1 MIPLERLLLILE
13 SSLCSVPPAR
23 VLESTYQRIGKTR
36 RLRCSEYFDPQP
48 LQLPLLIQVRF
59 LYMLFLCI
67 DANFRLK
74 NQLVSN
80 YSQDP
85 GLGIGW
91 AYMLPREEYEAYVL
105 SRASDGDVSIVYLT
119 FHSPNSPSSS

>member
-1 MIPLERLLLILE
+1 MMF
-13 SSLCSVPPAR
+13 VA
-23 VLESTYQRIGKTR
+23 
-36 RLRCSEYFDPQP
+36 
-48 LQLPLLIQVRF
+48 
-59 LYMLFLCI
+59 M

-91 AYMLPREEYEAYVL
+91 AYMVPREKYEGYIL
-105 SRASDGDVSIVYLT
+105 SRTKDEDVSTSEFLFLLLVVTGYPG
-119 FHSPNSPSSS
+119 FKVCWPSSPRSGEY

>member
-1 MIPLERLLLILE
+1 MFI
-13 SSLCSVPPAR
+13 A
-23 VLESTYQRIGKTR
+23 
-36 RLRCSEYFDPQP
+36 
-48 LQLPLLIQVRF
+48 
-59 LYMLFLCI
+59 M

-91 AYMLPREEYEAYVL
+91 AYMLPREEYKSYVL
-105 SRASDGDVSIVYLT
+105 LRVDDEDVSNFPNLRVRAILWLT
-119 FHSPNSPSSS
+119 CHSDFDVRWPSSPCSGEYQIFEGFAVHWGWWDILWAIGDDLAHG